1 MVTQLDLTGEFL
13 EFIEKERNDSPNTVK
28 AYGRDLEKFV
38 GFCNSYYAST
48 VWQWEDVDRL
58 TIRSF
63 MGELG
68 RSGLAKRSVSRSV
81 SALRA
86 FYSYLNQRH
95 GITVNPAAAVR
106 SPRLDKKLPAHLDRG
121 EIDIL
126 FELAE
131 GLAFRGGFKEIRDLA
146 ILELF
151 YSCGMRLSELV
162 GVNLSDLDL
171 VSEQVKVMGKGR
183 KQRIIPVGSRAV
195 NALRRYLDARDDFVS
210 GKVPGK
216 VDGRAVFLSIRG
228 TRLAPRSVQHAV
240 RNFLRVLGENTNLK
254 VHSLRHSFA
263 THLLD
268 SGADLR
274 AVQELLGH
282 ASLSTTQIYTH
293 TSVDRLKT
301 VYRQAH
307 PRA

>member
-1 MVTQLDLTGEFL
+1 MAPLTLPAQFL

-28 AYGRDLEKFV
+28 AYRRDLEKFV
-38 GFCNSYYAST
+38 EFCNRYYDAPD
-48 VWQWEDVDRL
+48 WRWEDVDRL
-58 TIRSF
+58 AIRSF
-63 MGELG
+63 MGELT
-68 RSGLAKRSVSRSV
+68 RKGLGKRSVSRAV

-86 FYSYLNQRH
+86 FYGYLNRYH
-95 GITVNPAAAVR
+95 GIDVNPAAAVR
-106 SPRLDKKLPAHLDRG
+106 SPRLEKKLPAHLDG
-121 EIDIL
+121 NEVEIL
-126 FELAE
+126 FKMAE
-131 GLAFRGGFKEIRDLA
+131 AAAAEGGFKQVRDLA

-151 YSCGMRLSELV
+151 YSCGIRLSELV

-171 VSEQVKVMGKGR
+171 VSDQVRVLGKGR
-183 KQRIIPVGSRAV
+183 KERIIPVGSKAV
-195 NALRRYLDARDDFVS
+195 KALRRYLSVREELIARKKT
-210 GKVPGK
+210 GT
-216 VDGRAVFLSIRG
+216 VDSQAVFLSVRG
-228 TRLAPRSVQHAV
+228 PRLTARGVQYAV
-240 RNFLRVLGENTNLK
+240 RNFLRELGEDANLR

-293 TSVDRLKT
+293 TSVDRLKN

>member
-1 MVTQLDLTGEFL
+1 MTQRKLAVEFL

-28 AYGRDLEKFV
+28 AYGRDLDKFID
-38 GFCNSYYAST
+38 FCNRYYDSAS
-48 VWQWEDVDRL
+48 WQWEEVDRL

-63 MGELG
+63 MGALG
-68 RSGLAKRSVSRSV
+68 RAGLAKRSVSRSV
-81 SALRA
+81 SALRS
-86 FYSYLNQRH
+86 FYGYLNQRH
-95 GITVNPAAAVR
+95 GIAVNPAAAVR
-106 SPRLDKKLPAHLDRG
+106 GPRLDKTLPAHLDRG
-121 EIDIL
+121 EIDLL
-126 FELAE
+126 FDLAE
-131 GLAFRGGFKEIRDLA
+131 RMASGGGFKEIRDLA

-151 YSCGMRLSELV
+151 YSCGIRLSELV

-183 KQRIIPVGSRAV
+183 KHRIIPVGSQAV
-195 NALRRYLDARDDFVS
+195 SALRRYLEVRDDFVS
-210 GKVPGK
+210 RKGSGK

-228 TRLAPRSVQHAV
+228 SRLAPRSVQHAV
-240 RNFLRVLGENTNLK
+240 RNFLRVLGQNTNLK